1 MSRAALVNF
10 GLVAVSAIALYG
22 VWIFFFT
29 PEGASIG
36 IWQADER
43 LGYAHIPLK
52 TGRHQTDEFDVLY
65 SIDARGCRVT
75 PDPVKA
81 HGTVL
86 VLGDS
91 FTFGHGVN
99 DAETYPAL
107 LANTWNSYKVRNC
120 SGMGWGTAQ
129 AALVLDD
136 ALPEKPS
143 LILYAWIW
151 PDFYRNYLRRSW
163 LETLSRYGRRNA
175 YFDLVD
181 GRAVFKGTA
190 GPENSIADDVPG
202 LADKERNLTYALIR
216 HMTEATASVPF
227 YVAILPYGAEN
238 PITDDLVEFLKR
250 ERIKFFDL
258 RGHPHPDHARFFPK
272 GGHPTPAWHR
282 AVAKEIAA
290 RIPLPEKSGS
300 PKDDLTKTGQ
310 PFSEP
315 PPPPPSSHQ

>member
-1 MSRAALVNF
+1 MSRAALANLA
-10 GLVAVSAIALYG
+10 LVVASSVASAAALYG
-22 VWIFFFT
+22 AWILFFT
-29 PEGASIG
+29 PYEGASIG
-36 IWQADER
+36 IWQADTQ
-43 LGYAHIPLK
+43 LGYAHVPLK
-52 TGRHQTDEFDVLY
+52 VGRHQTDEFDVLY

-99 DAETYPAL
+99 DAEAYPAL
-107 LANTWNSYKVRNC
+107 LANTWTGYKVRNC
-120 SGMGWGTAQ
+120 AGMGWGTAQ

-151 PDFYRNYLRRSW
+151 PDLYRNYLRRSW

-181 GRAVFKGTA
+181 GRAVSKGTA
-190 GPENSIADDVPG
+190 GPENSIADDAPG

-216 HMTEATASVPF
+216 HMAEAAASVPF
-227 YVAILPYGAEN
+227 HVVILPYGGAN
-238 PITDDLVEFLKR
+238 PITDDLVGFLTR
-250 ERIKFFDL
+250 EQIAFVDL
-258 RGHPHPDHARFFPK
+258 RGPTEEYGRFFPQE
-272 GGHPTPAWHR
+272 GHPMPAWHR
-282 AVAKEIAA
+282 AVAAA
-290 RIPLPEKSGS
+290 LAKQIPLK
-300 PKDDLTKTGQ
+300 
-310 PFSEP
+310 
-315 PPPPPSSHQ
+315 